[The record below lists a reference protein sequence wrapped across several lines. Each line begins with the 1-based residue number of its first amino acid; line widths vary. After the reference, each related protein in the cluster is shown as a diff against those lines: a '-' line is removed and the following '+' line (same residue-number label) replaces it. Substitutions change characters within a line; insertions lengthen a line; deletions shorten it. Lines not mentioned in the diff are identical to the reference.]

1 MGNRRNFGSVNARTS
16 KSTGHKYYEARYR
29 PPIEARAKWPNLPQY
44 ITKNFPQRH
53 MAEAWLS
60 EAKSEI
66 DDGRWIP
73 PVIASNRSA
82 AFQVTFGEYA
92 ANFVENRRKKMASHW
107 PSPPSRS
114 TNSTCGTI

>member
-66 DDGRWIP
+66 DDGRC
-73 PVIASNRSA
+73 
-82 AFQVTFGEYA
+82 
-92 ANFVENRRKKMASHW
+92 
-107 PSPPSRS
+107 